1 MPDAHS
7 PAFLAPILS
16 LIAAAMVF
24 VPLAKRIGLGAIV
37 GYLLA
42 GIAVGPSGLRLVT
55 DPAMT
60 LAIAELGVVM
70 LLFVIGLELKPARLV
85 AMRHAILGFG
95 GAQVLLCSAALL
107 PLALLTG
114 TSLAGSVV
122 VAFALALSATSIALR
137 ILEDRGDLRTP
148 YGEKGFAVLLMQD
161 IAVAPALALVPLLAG
176 PTAGTAT
183 PLAALIAAGALF
195 GLVVAGRWLLN
206 PLFRILARTGARE
219 LMTAAALLVV
229 LGAAL
234 LLQTA
239 GLSMALG
246 AFVAGLL
253 LAESDFRHQLEAD
266 IEPFRGLLL
275 GLFFMSVGMTLQLG
289 VVLDSL
295 GPLTGFLV
303 AVLGLKAV
311 IVFAIARA
319 RRLAVGEA
327 VRLAALLSPAGEFAF
342 VFIPLAADLR
352 LIGRQEAV
360 LWTALSALTMIG
372 GPLLFR
378 LAEVWCAR
386 RKLRVRGEAA
396 YDIEGLGRTRSE
408 VLVIGFG
415 RFGQLSTQLLL
426 AADLDVTVI
435 ERDVDMIR
443 NAARFGFK
451 VYYGDGTRIDV
462 LRAAGAGRARLIAV
476 CVDDREA
483 ATRIVDLVSREF
495 PEAALHVRAYDRNH
509 ALELMDRN
517 VAYYVRETAP
527 AAIAFGRAALR
538 AAGFDAE
545 TAEAIAED
553 VRRRDEARLAA
564 QRGEGPMGGAHYLYG
579 RGVRPE
585 PLLPP
590 KAEPKGLTEE
600 TERLV
605 GGDGAAGEARPS

>member
-7 PAFLAPILS
+7 PAFLVPILA
-16 LIAAAMVF
+16 LIAAAVVF
-24 VPLAKRIGLGAIV
+24 VPVAKRVGLGAIV

-42 GIAVGPSGLRLVT
+42 GIAVGPSGLRLVI
-55 DPAMT
+55 DPATT
-60 LAIAELGVVM
+60 LGIAELGVVM
-70 LLFVIGLELKPARLV
+70 LLFVIGLELKPARLA
-85 AMRHAILGFG
+85 AMRKAIIGFG
-95 GAQVLLCSAALL
+95 GAQVLLCTAALL
-107 PLALLTG
+107 PLALAVG
-114 TSLAGSVV
+114 TPLAGSVV
-122 VAFALALSATSIALR
+122 VSFALALSATSIALR

-176 PTAGTAT
+176 RSAGTGA
-183 PLAALIAAGALF
+183 PLAALIAAGALV
-195 GLVVAGRWLLN
+195 GLVVVGRWLLN

-289 VVLDSL
+289 VVMDRL
-295 GPLTGFLV
+295 GPLLGFMA
-303 AVLGLKAV
+303 AVLGIKAV
-311 IVFAIARA
+311 VVFAIARA
-319 RRLAVGEA
+319 RKLAVGEA

-378 LAEVWCAR
+378 LSEIWCAR
-386 RKLRVRGEAA
+386 RKLRLGGEAD

-426 AADLDVTVI
+426 AADLDVIVI
-435 ERDVDMIR
+435 ERDTDMIR

-451 VYYGDGTRIDV
+451 VYYGDGTRLDV
-462 LRAAGAGRARLIAV
+462 LRAAGAERARLIAV
-476 CVDDREA
+476 CIDDREA
-483 ATRIVDLVSREF
+483 ATRIVDIVSREF

-545 TAEAIAED
+545 TADAVAED

-590 KAEPKGLTEE
+590 KAEPKGLNEE

-605 GGDGAAGEARPS
+605 GQDGTGHEGRPS

>member
-7 PAFLAPILS
+7 PAFLVPILA
-16 LIAAAMVF
+16 LIAAAVVF
-24 VPLAKRIGLGAIV
+24 VPVAKRVGLGAIV

-42 GIAVGPSGLRLVT
+42 GIAVGPSGLRLVI
-55 DPAMT
+55 DPATT
-60 LAIAELGVVM
+60 LGIAELGVVM
-70 LLFVIGLELKPARLV
+70 LLFVIGLELKPARLA
-85 AMRHAILGFG
+85 AMRKAIIGFG
-95 GAQVLLCSAALL
+95 GAQVLLCTAALL
-107 PLALLTG
+107 PLALAVG
-114 TSLAGSVV
+114 TPLAGSVV
-122 VAFALALSATSIALR
+122 VSFALALSATSIALR

-176 PTAGTAT
+176 RSAGTGA
-183 PLAALIAAGALF
+183 PLAALIAAGALV
-195 GLVVAGRWLLN
+195 GLVVVGRWLLN

-289 VVLDSL
+289 VVMDRL
-295 GPLTGFLV
+295 GPLLGFMA
-303 AVLGLKAV
+303 AVLGIKAV
-311 IVFAIARA
+311 VVFAIARA
-319 RRLAVGEA
+319 RKLAVGEA

-378 LAEVWCAR
+378 LSEIWCAR
-386 RKLRVRGEAA
+386 RKLRLGGEAD
-396 YDIEGLGRTRSE
+396 YDIEDLGRTRSE

-426 AADLDVTVI
+426 AADLDVIVI
-435 ERDVDMIR
+435 ERDTDMIR

-451 VYYGDGTRIDV
+451 VYYGDGTRLDV
-462 LRAAGAGRARLIAV
+462 LRAAGAERARLIAV
-476 CVDDREA
+476 CIDDREA
-483 ATRIVDLVSREF
+483 ATRIVDIVSREF

-545 TAEAIAED
+545 TADAVAED

-590 KAEPKGLTEE
+590 KAEPKGLNEE

-605 GGDGAAGEARPS
+605 GQDGTGHEGRPS